1 MDISSRIKD
10 LRKKHGLNQFELAEE
25 IGISVDTVRRWES
38 NKQVPRADELSNLA
52 SVLRITVDELLN
64 GSNTQNWELKLVV
77 AKTGSEAKGGTI
89 NMAGAESTATLA
101 IGDTAM
107 AITLSAEYPLWE
119 DDVKFEE
126 LIEQL
131 RRKRAAGLKTR
142 KENW

>member
-64 GSNTQNWELKLVV
+64 GSDTQKWELKLVMKKSGQPQEGV
-77 AKTGSEAKGGTI
+77 IDMTNPKSNAALFI
-89 NMAGAESTATLA
+89 QDDM
-101 IGDTAM
+101 M
-107 AITLSAEYPLWE
+107 AITLSAGYPLWE
-119 DDVKFEE
+119 DDAEFEE
-126 LIEQL
+126 LIKDI
-131 RRKRAAGLKTR
+131 RRKRAIGLKTR
-142 KENW
+142 KEDW